1 MTPMSMK
8 KTQVYFRPADLR
20 ALARVARE
28 RKRPM
33 AELIREAV
41 RERWL
46 QPSAQGGLPG
56 HALVGLYT
64 GPLPAGFSSDNHDTA
79 FDPA

>member
-1 MTPMSMK
+1 MTPMPMK
-8 KTQVYFRPADLR
+8 KTQVYFRAADLR
-20 ALARVARE
+20 ALARVSRE

-46 QPSAQGGLPG
+46 LPAQDTVPG
-56 HALVGLYT
+56 HALIGLYT
-64 GPLPAGFSSDNHDTA
+64 GPLPAGFSSDNHDAA
-79 FDPA
+79 FDPT

>member
-1 MTPMSMK
+1 MSMR

-41 RERWL
+41 KERWL
-46 QPSAQGGLPG
+46 TTPEQAGLPG
-56 HALVGLYT
+56 QQLVGIHK
-64 GPLPAGFSSDNHDTA
+64 GPLPAGFSSDNHDAA
-79 FDPA
+79 FDPE